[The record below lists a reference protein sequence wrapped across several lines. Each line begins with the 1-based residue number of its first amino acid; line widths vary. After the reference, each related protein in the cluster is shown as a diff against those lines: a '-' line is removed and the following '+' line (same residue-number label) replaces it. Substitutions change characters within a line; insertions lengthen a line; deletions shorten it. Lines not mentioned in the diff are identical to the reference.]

1 MSSFRKH
8 FLAKVFAL
16 LTGVI
21 FLNTSFFLAEIS
33 LLKVTNYELLQNV
46 AKLMSN
52 SGLEEERD
60 GETPDKDSSAKEVD
74 LIISQVQIHHEVLFH
89 TATKAIHSLDDLY
102 PHANYAQTFSPPPD
116 SFKRLRQTIFA

>member
-1 MSSFRKH
+1 MVAFRKH

-21 FLNTSFFLAEIS
+21 FLNTSFFMAEIS
-33 LLKVTNYELLQNV
+33 LLKVTNHELLQNI
-46 AKLMSN
+46 AKMISN

-60 GETPDKDSSAKEVD
+60 SEVTDKDSTAKEVD
-74 LIISQVQIHHEVLFH
+74 LLMGQVQIHHRVLFLI
-89 TATKAIHSLDDLY
+89 ATRANHMMDDLY

-116 SFKRLRQTIFA
+116 NSFNS

>member
-1 MSSFRKH
+1 MTVLRKH

-16 LTGVI
+16 ITGVI

-33 LLKVTNYELLQNV
+33 LLKVTNFELLQNV

-60 GETPDKDSSAKEVD
+60 GETSDKDSSAKEVD
-74 LIISQVQIHHEVLFH
+74 LLISQVQIHHEVLFL
-89 TATKAIHSLDDLY
+89 TATKACHALDDLY
-102 PHANYAQTFSPPPD
+102 PHANYSQTFSPPPD
-116 SFKRLRQTIFA
+116 FI

>member
-1 MSSFRKH
+1 MSVIRKH

-21 FLNTSFFLAEIS
+21 FLNTAFFMAEIS
-33 LLKVTNYELLQNV
+33 LLKVTNHELLQNI
-46 AKLMSN
+46 AKLVSN

-60 GETPDKDSSAKEVD
+60 GETTDKDSSAKEVD
-74 LIISQVQIHHEVLFH
+74 LLISRVQFHHYVLFLV
-89 TATKAIHSLDDLY
+89 ASKANHMLEDLY

-116 SFKRLRQTIFA
+116 HSFNA

>member
-1 MSSFRKH
+1 MISFRKH

-16 LTGVI
+16 ITGVI

-33 LLKVTNYELLQNV
+33 LLKVTNQELLQNV

-60 GETPDKDSSAKEVD
+60 GEASDSKDSSAKEVD
-74 LIISQVQIHHEVLFH
+74 LLIGHVQIHHRVLFLV
-89 TATKAIHSLDDLY
+89 AAKANHSLDDLY
-102 PHANYAQTFSPPPD
+102 PHANYSQTFSPPPD
-116 SFKRLRQTIFA
+116 FI